1 MTDSAKRR
9 RRWVLPAALV
19 VAGVLMMVIGAF
31 WPGGYASAVWLQV
44 GSAFALF
51 GPLFWAQK
59 RLERGITEVRQEGRQ
74 TRSSVQQLSHE
85 VEAIRAQTA
94 ATLDDLRE
102 VTLEQLRQRRETDED
117 AFRRFREDP
126 TFENVTRLLDGPGSW
141 AASRNGGFG
150 SGYPAPTSGCGSR
163 CRPSR
168 PTAAPRSWRLGSRRR
183 TGPGPMTPPGPRS
196 RSAASDRS
204 RGRPA

>member
-1 MTDSAKRR
+1 MTPIITFTTGCGGASIERLETRPAGCMAVMAEIPRNR

-74 TRSSVQQLSHE
+74 TRSGLKLGICGEHGGDPDSVRFCHE
-85 VEAIRAQTA
+85 LGLDYVSCSPFRVPTARLAAGQAALGEATA
-94 ATLDDLRE
+94 A
-102 VTLEQLRQRRETDED
+102 
-117 AFRRFREDP
+117 
-126 TFENVTRLLDGPGSW
+126 SK
-141 AASRNGGFG
+141 
-150 SGYPAPTSGCGSR
+150 
-163 CRPSR
+163 
-168 PTAAPRSWRLGSRRR
+168 
-183 TGPGPMTPPGPRS
+183 
-196 RSAASDRS
+196 
-204 RGRPA
+204 